1 MKGMQKIRRGKGFA
15 GVVLYAL
22 KPGSHH
28 QCTPYVIGGNMLGDI
43 AGDLIAEFN
52 TTKTLRPDVV
62 KPVWHNSLRLPK
74 SEALTDAQW
83 SEIADDYMSRMGFS
97 ETHLRC
103 YVLHDDT
110 EGQHIHIIAS
120 RIDLT
125 NGSLYLGKN
134 ENLISTRI
142 IQQLEH
148 DYSLTRTK
156 GSETKASPASPF
168 PPSLSRKSM
177 TQKPMGAIPK
187 PKKLSRNEAMM
198 EKYKGEPSPKSVI
211 QEALEEL
218 LAGKPST
225 TEFVT
230 QLVARNITVVPN
242 IASTGKMNGFSFEY
256 QGIAFKASQLGKCY
270 SWSALQNRLDYQPE
284 RDNAFLFE
292 LKMPSVSKASVSE
305 ALDMT
310 TATDTPEII
319 KEDVNSP
326 AETLTLNKD
335 AGQGEYAITYSTTLH
350 NEAIASNKEAQVKE
364 AGADAKET
372 HTTEAAKEA
381 GADAKEAH
389 STEAA
394 KEAGADAKE
403 AHSTEAT
410 KEAHHRKPLSVIQTG
425 LRWLETIPYLNIIIG
440 MLKKLKIPTL
450 KRPDKHNT
458 ITGVKMIEITATPK
472 TTIQTPQ
479 KSHSS
484 SFQM

>member
-1 MKGMQKIRRGKGFA
+1 MKGMQKIRRGKNFA

-22 KPGSHH
+22 RLGSHH
-28 QCTPYVIGGNMLGDI
+28 QCIPYVIGGNMLGNE

-62 KPVWHNSLRLPK
+62 KPVWHNSLRAPK
-74 SEALTDAQW
+74 NEALTDVQW

-110 EGQHIHIIAS
+110 AGQHIHIIAS

-142 IQQLEH
+142 IQQLER
-148 DYSLTRTK
+148 DYSLTITK
-156 GSETKASPASPF
+156 GVETKASPASPF
-168 PPSLSRKSM
+168 PPSLSRKPP
-177 TQKPMGAIPK
+177 TQKSRVAIPK

-198 EKYKGEPSPKSVI
+198 EKYKGELSPKSVI
-211 QEALEEL
+211 QKALEALFV
-218 LAGKPST
+218 GKPST

-230 QLVARNITVVPN
+230 QLVARNIIVVPN

-292 LKMPSVSKASVSE
+292 LKMPSVSETSVSE

-335 AGQGEYAITYSTTLH
+335 AGQGEYAITYSATLH
-350 NEAIASNKEAQVKE
+350 NEAVASNKEAHVTEAVKE

-381 GADAKEAH
+381 GADAKETH

-394 KEAGADAKE
+394 KEA
-403 AHSTEAT
+403 
-410 KEAHHRKPLSVIQTG
+410 HHRKTLSMIQTSF
-425 LRWLETIPYLNIIIG
+425 RWLETIPYLNIILG

-479 KSHSS
+479 KSHPS

>member
-22 KPGSHH
+22 RPGSHH
-28 QCTPYVIGGNMLGDI
+28 RKDPVVIGGNMLGDI

-52 TTKTLRPDVV
+52 TTKTLRPDVA

-83 SEIADDYMSRMGFS
+83 SVIADDYMSRMGFS

-103 YVLHDDT
+103 YILHDDAA
-110 EGQHIHIIAS
+110 GQHIHIIAS
-120 RIDLT
+120 RVSL
-125 NGSLYLGKN
+125 NAGKLYLGKN

-142 IQQLEH
+142 IQQLER

-156 GSETKASPASPF
+156 GPEAKTFPASPF
-168 PPSLSRKSM
+168 PPSLSRKSPP
-177 TQKPMGAIPK
+177 QKPMGATPK

-256 QGIAFKASQLGKCY
+256 QGIAFKASQLGKGY
-270 SWSALQNRLDYQPE
+270 SWSVLQNRLDYQPE
-284 RDNAFLFE
+284 RDNAFLFA
-292 LKMPSVSKASVSE
+292 LKMPSVSKAPVSE

-310 TATDTPEII
+310 IVKDPPEII

-326 AETLTLNKD
+326 IETLTLSKD
-335 AGQGEYAITYSTTLH
+335 AGQGEYAINYPKVLLSDADADADAE
-350 NEAIASNKEAQVKE
+350 EAYATEAVKE
-364 AGADAKET
+364 AGADGKEA
-372 HTTEAAKEA
+372 HATEAA
-381 GADAKEAH
+381 
-389 STEAA
+389 
-394 KEAGADAKE
+394 
-403 AHSTEAT
+403 
-410 KEAHHRKPLSVIQTG
+410 KEAHHRKPLSMIQTG
-425 LRWLETIPYLNIIIG
+425 FRWLETIPYLNIIIG

-450 KRPDKHNT
+450 KRPRKHNT

-479 KSHSS
+479 KSHPSP
-484 SFQM
+484 FQM

>member
-1 MKGMQKIRRGKGFA
+1 MKGMQKIRRGKNFA

-22 KPGSHH
+22 RPGSHH
-28 QCTPYVIGGNMLGDI
+28 QCTPYVIGGNMMGDA

-125 NGSLYLGKN
+125 NRSLYLGKN

-142 IQQLEH
+142 IQQLER
-148 DYSLTRTK
+148 DYSLRTK
-156 GSETKASPASPF
+156 GPELVASPSPASPF
-168 PPSLSRKSM
+168 PPSLSRKSP
-177 TQKPMGAIPK
+177 TQKPMGAKPK

-230 QLVARNITVVPN
+230 QLVARNIMVVPN

-256 QGIAFKASQLGKCY
+256 QGVAFKASQLGKCY

-284 RDNAFLFE
+284 RDNAFLLA

-310 TATDTPEII
+310 NAIDTPEII
-319 KEDVNSP
+319 KEDVNNP

-335 AGQGEYAITYSTTLH
+335 AGQGEYAITYPTTLH
-350 NEAIASNKEAQVKE
+350 NEAVASNKEAY
-364 AGADAKET
+364 A
-372 HTTEAAKEA
+372 TEAA
-381 GADAKEAH
+381 
-389 STEAA
+389 
-394 KEAGADAKE
+394 
-403 AHSTEAT
+403 
-410 KEAHHRKPLSVIQTG
+410 KEAHHRKPLSMIQTG
-425 LRWLETIPYLNIIIG
+425 FRWLETIPYLNIIIG

-472 TTIQTPQ
+472 ATIQTPQ

-484 SFQM
+484 SFPM

>member
-22 KPGSHH
+22 RPGSHH
-28 QCTPYVIGGNMLGDI
+28 QCTPYVIGGNMLGNE

-103 YVLHDDT
+103 YILHDDAA
-110 EGQHIHIIAS
+110 GQHIHIIAS

-142 IQQLEH
+142 IQQLER
-148 DYSLTRTK
+148 DYSLRTK
-156 GSETKASPASPF
+156 GPELVASPSPASPF
-168 PPSLSRKSM
+168 PPSLSRKSPP
-177 TQKPMGAIPK
+177 QKPMGAKPK

-198 EKYKGEPSPKSVI
+198 EKYKGELSPKSVI
-211 QEALEEL
+211 QEALEAL
-218 LAGKPST
+218 LVGKPST

-242 IASTGKMNGFSFEY
+242 IASTGKMNGFSLEY
-256 QGIAFKASQLGKCY
+256 QGIAFKASQLGKGY

-284 RDNAFLFE
+284 RDNAFLLA

-310 TATDTPEII
+310 TATDTPEFI
-319 KEDVNSP
+319 KEDINSTI
-326 AETLTLNKD
+326 ETLTLNKD
-335 AGQGEYAITYSTTLH
+335 AGQDEYAT
-350 NEAIASNKEAQVKE
+350 ASKALLSD
-364 AGADAKET
+364 ADADADADAKEAYA
-372 HTTEAAKEA
+372 TEAAKEA
-381 GADAKEAH
+381 
-389 STEAA
+389 
-394 KEAGADAKE
+394 
-403 AHSTEAT
+403 
-410 KEAHHRKPLSVIQTG
+410 HHRKTLSMIQTSF
-425 LRWLETIPYLNIIIG
+425 RWLETIPYLNIILG

-450 KRPDKHNT
+450 KRPGKHNT
-458 ITGVKMIEITATPK
+458 ITGVTMIEITATPK

>member
-1 MKGMQKIRRGKGFA
+1 
-15 GVVLYAL
+15 
-22 KPGSHH
+22 
-28 QCTPYVIGGNMLGDI
+28 
-43 AGDLIAEFN
+43 
-52 TTKTLRPDVV
+52 
-62 KPVWHNSLRLPK
+62 
-74 SEALTDAQW
+74 
-83 SEIADDYMSRMGFS
+83 
-97 ETHLRC
+97 
-103 YVLHDDT
+103 
-110 EGQHIHIIAS
+110 
-120 RIDLT
+120 
-125 NGSLYLGKN
+125 
-134 ENLISTRI
+134 
-142 IQQLEH
+142 
-148 DYSLTRTK
+148 
-156 GSETKASPASPF
+156 
-168 PPSLSRKSM
+168 
-177 TQKPMGAIPK
+177 MGATPK

-211 QEALEEL
+211 QEALEVL

-225 TEFVT
+225 TEFVA

-256 QGIAFKASQLGKCY
+256 QGIAFKASQLGKGY
-270 SWSALQNRLDYQPE
+270 SWSTLQDKLDYQPE
-284 RDNAFLFE
+284 RDNAFLFA

-310 TATDTPEII
+310 NAIDTPEII

-326 AETLTLNKD
+326 AETLTPNKD
-335 AGQGEYAITYSTTLH
+335 GGQDEYAITYPTTLH
-350 NEAIASNKEAQVKE
+350 NEAVASNKEAYATEAVKE

-372 HTTEAAKEA
+372 H
-381 GADAKEAH
+381 

-394 KEAGADAKE
+394 KEA
-403 AHSTEAT
+403 
-410 KEAHHRKPLSVIQTG
+410 HHRKTLSMIQTSF
-425 LRWLETIPYLNIIIG
+425 RWLETIPYLNIIIG

>member
-28 QCTPYVIGGNMLGDI
+28 KKDPIVIGGNMLGNE
-43 AGDLIAEFN
+43 AGDLIPEFN
-52 TTKTLRPDVV
+52 ITKALRPDVV
-62 KPVWHNSLRLPK
+62 KPVWHNSLRAPK
-74 SEALTDAQW
+74 NETLTDAQW
-83 SEIADDYMSRMGFS
+83 LKIADDYMSRMGFS

-142 IQQLEH
+142 IQQLER
-148 DYSLTRTK
+148 DYSLSRTK
-156 GSETKASPASPF
+156 GPELVASPSPASPF
-168 PPSLSRKSM
+168 PPSLSRKSPP
-177 TQKPMGAIPK
+177 QKPMGATPK

-211 QEALEEL
+211 QKALEAL

-270 SWSALQNRLDYQPE
+270 SWSTLQDKLDYQPE
-284 RDNAFLFE
+284 RDNAFLFA
-292 LKMPSVSKASVSE
+292 LKMPSVSKAPVSE

-310 TATDTPEII
+310 NAIDTPEII
-319 KEDVNSP
+319 KEDVNNP
-326 AETLTLNKD
+326 AETLTLSKD
-335 AGQGEYAITYSTTLH
+335 AGQGEYAITYPTAPH
-350 NEAIASNKEAQVKE
+350 NEAVASNKEAYATEALKE
-364 AGADAKET
+364 APNRSYAI
-372 HTTEAAKEA
+372 
-381 GADAKEAH
+381 
-389 STEAA
+389 STF
-394 KEAGADAKE
+394 
-403 AHSTEAT
+403 
-410 KEAHHRKPLSVIQTG
+410 
-425 LRWLETIPYLNIIIG
+425 RWLETIPYLNIILG
-440 MLKKLKIPTL
+440 MLEKLKIPTL
-450 KRPDKHNT
+450 KRPGKHNT
-458 ITGVKMIEITATPK
+458 ITSMKMIEITATPK
-472 TTIQTPQ
+472 TAIQTPP
-479 KSHSS
+479 KSPPS

>member
-1 MKGMQKIRRGKGFA
+1 MKGMQKIKRGKNFA

-22 KPGSHH
+22 KPDSHH
-28 QCTPYVIGGNMLGDI
+28 KCTPYVIGGNMLGNE

-52 TTKTLRPDVV
+52 TTKTLRPDVT

-103 YVLHDDT
+103 YVLHDD
-110 EGQHIHIIAS
+110 EAGQHIHIIAS

-142 IQQLEH
+142 IQQLER
-148 DYSLTRTK
+148 DYSLRTK
-156 GSETKASPASPF
+156 GPELVASPSPASPF
-168 PPSLSRKSM
+168 PPSLSRKSPP
-177 TQKPMGAIPK
+177 QKPMGATPK

-198 EKYKGEPSPKSVI
+198 EKYRGEPSPKSVI
-211 QEALEEL
+211 QEALEAL

-256 QGIAFKASQLGKCY
+256 AGIAFKASQLGKCY
-270 SWSALQNRLDYQPE
+270 SWSTLQDKLDYQAE

-310 TATDTPEII
+310 IAIDTPEIF
-319 KEDVNSP
+319 KADVNSP
-326 AETLTLNKD
+326 IETLTLNKE
-335 AGQGEYAITYSTTLH
+335 AGQGKYAINYPKALLSDADADADADAEEVYAT
-350 NEAIASNKEAQVKE
+350 EAVKE
-364 AGADAKET
+364 AGVDAKET

-381 GADAKEAH
+381 
-389 STEAA
+389 
-394 KEAGADAKE
+394 
-403 AHSTEAT
+403 
-410 KEAHHRKPLSVIQTG
+410 HHRKPLSMIQTG
-425 LRWLETIPYLNIIIG
+425 FRWLETIPYLNIILG
-440 MLKKLKIPTL
+440 MLKKLKIPML
-450 KRPDKHNT
+450 KRPRKHNT

-479 KSHSS
+479 KPHPS

>member
-28 QCTPYVIGGNMLGDI
+28 QCTPYIIGGNMLGNK

-52 TTKTLRPDVV
+52 TTKTLRPDIA

-74 SEALTDAQW
+74 SEALKDAQW

-110 EGQHIHIIAS
+110 AGQHIHIIAS

-142 IQQLEH
+142 IQQLER

-156 GSETKASPASPF
+156 GPELVASPSPASPF
-168 PPSLSRKSM
+168 PPSLSRKPP
-177 TQKPMGAIPK
+177 TQKPRGATPK

-211 QEALEEL
+211 QKALEALL
-218 LAGKPST
+218 VGKPST

-230 QLVARNITVVPN
+230 QLVAQNITVVPN

-270 SWSALQNRLDYQPE
+270 SWSTLQDKLDYQPE
-284 RDNAFLFE
+284 RDNAFLFA

-310 TATDTPEII
+310 IAKDTPEITT
-319 KEDVNSP
+319 EDVTSP
-326 AETLTLNKD
+326 IETLTLNKD
-335 AGQGEYAITYSTTLH
+335 GGQDEHAINYPTTLH
-350 NEAIASNKEAQVKE
+350 NEAVASNKEAYATEAVKE
-364 AGADAKET
+364 AGAD
-372 HTTEAAKEA
+372 
-381 GADAKEAH
+381 GKEAH
-389 STEAA
+389 VIEAV
-394 KEAGADAKE
+394 
-403 AHSTEAT
+403 
-410 KEAHHRKPLSVIQTG
+410 KEAHHRKPFSMIQTG
-425 LRWLETIPYLNIIIG
+425 FRWLETIPYLNIIIG

-450 KRPDKHNT
+450 KRPDKHNS
-458 ITGVKMIEITATPK
+458 ITGMKMIEITATPK
-472 TTIQTPQ
+472 TTIKTPQ
-479 KSHSS
+479 KSHPS

>member
-1 MKGMQKIRRGKGFA
+1 MKGMQKIRRGKNFA

-22 KPGSHH
+22 RPGSHH
-28 QCTPYVIGGNMLGDI
+28 KRDPVVIGGNMLGNE

-74 SEALTDAQW
+74 NEALTNSEW
-83 SEIADDYMSRMGFS
+83 SKIADDYMSRMGFA
-97 ETHLRC
+97 ETNLRC
-103 YVLHDDT
+103 YVLHDD
-110 EGQHIHIIAS
+110 EAGQHIHIIAS

-142 IQQLEH
+142 IQQLER
-148 DYSLTRTK
+148 DYSLRTK
-156 GSETKASPASPF
+156 GPELVASPSPASPF
-168 PPSLSRKSM
+168 PPSLSRKSP
-177 TQKPMGAIPK
+177 TQKPMGAKPK

-211 QEALEEL
+211 QEALEAL

-230 QLVARNITVVPN
+230 QLVTRNITVVPN

-270 SWSALQNRLDYQPE
+270 SWSTLQDKLDYQPE
-284 RDNAFLFE
+284 RDNAFLFA

-310 TATDTPEII
+310 IAKDPPEII

-335 AGQGEYAITYSTTLH
+335 AGQGEYAINYPKALLSDADADAE
-350 NEAIASNKEAQVKE
+350 EAYATEAVKE
-364 AGADAKET
+364 ADADR
-372 HTTEAAKEA
+372 
-381 GADAKEAH
+381 KEAH
-389 STEAA
+389 STEAV
-394 KEAGADAKE
+394 
-403 AHSTEAT
+403 
-410 KEAHHRKPLSVIQTG
+410 KEAHHRKPFSMIQTG
-425 LRWLETIPYLNIIIG
+425 FRWLETIPYLNIIIG

>member
-28 QCTPYVIGGNMLGDI
+28 KCTPYVIGGNMLGNE
-43 AGDLIAEFN
+43 AVDLIAEFN
-52 TTKTLRPDVV
+52 TTKTLRPDVA

-103 YVLHDDT
+103 YILHDDT

-125 NGSLYLGKN
+125 DGSLYLGKN

-142 IQQLEH
+142 IQQLER

-156 GSETKASPASPF
+156 GAELVASPSPASPF
-168 PPSLSRKSM
+168 PPSLSRKSP
-177 TQKPMGAIPK
+177 TQKSMVATPK

-198 EKYKGEPSPKSVI
+198 EKYKEELSPKSVI
-211 QEALEEL
+211 QEALEAL
-218 LAGKPST
+218 LVGKPST

-230 QLVARNITVVPN
+230 QLVARNIMAVPN

-256 QGIAFKASQLGKCY
+256 QGIAFKASQLGKGY
-270 SWSALQNRLDYQPE
+270 SWSVLQNRLDYQPE
-284 RDNAFLFE
+284 RDNAFLLA

-310 TATDTPEII
+310 NAIDPPGII

-326 AETLTLNKD
+326 IETLTLSKD
-335 AGQGEYAITYSTTLH
+335 AGQGEYAINYPKVLLSD
-350 NEAIASNKEAQVKE
+350 ADAKEAYATEAVKE
-364 AGADAKET
+364 AGADG
-372 HTTEAAKEA
+372 KEA
-381 GADAKEAH
+381 NVIEAV
-389 STEAA
+389 
-394 KEAGADAKE
+394 
-403 AHSTEAT
+403 
-410 KEAHHRKPLSVIQTG
+410 KEAHHRKPLSMIQTG
-425 LRWLETIPYLNIIIG
+425 FRWLETIPYLNIIIG

-450 KRPDKHNT
+450 KRPDK
-458 ITGVKMIEITATPK
+458 
-472 TTIQTPQ
+472 
-479 KSHSS
+479 
-484 SFQM
+484 

>member
-1 MKGMQKIRRGKGFA
+1 MKGMQKIRRGKNFA

-28 QCTPYVIGGNMLGDI
+28 QCTPYVIGGNMLGNE

-52 TTKTLRPDVV
+52 TTKTLRPDVA

-74 SEALTDAQW
+74 NEALTNSEW

-103 YVLHDDT
+103 YVLHDD
-110 EGQHIHIIAS
+110 EAGQHIHIIAS

-142 IQQLEH
+142 IQQLER

-156 GSETKASPASPF
+156 GPELVASPSPASPF
-168 PPSLSRKSM
+168 PPSLSRKSP
-177 TQKPMGAIPK
+177 TQKSMVAIPK

-211 QEALEEL
+211 QEALEVL
-218 LAGKPST
+218 LVDKPST

-350 NEAIASNKEAQVKE
+350 NEAIASNEEAHVTEAVKE

-394 KEAGADAKE
+394 KEA
-403 AHSTEAT
+403 
-410 KEAHHRKPLSVIQTG
+410 HHRKTLSMIQTSF
-425 LRWLETIPYLNIIIG
+425 RWLETIPYLNIIIG

-479 KSHSS
+479 KSHPS
-484 SFQM
+484 SFPM

>member
-28 QCTPYVIGGNMLGDI
+28 KRDPVVIGGNMLGNE

-52 TTKTLRPDVV
+52 TTKTLRPDVT

-103 YVLHDDT
+103 YVLHDD
-110 EGQHIHIIAS
+110 EAGQHIHIIAS

-142 IQQLEH
+142 IQQLER

-156 GSETKASPASPF
+156 GPELVASPSPASPF
-168 PPSLSRKSM
+168 PPSLSRKSPP
-177 TQKPMGAIPK
+177 QKPMGATPK

-198 EKYKGEPSPKSVI
+198 EKYKGEPPPKSVI
-211 QEALEEL
+211 QKALEEL

-270 SWSALQNRLDYQPE
+270 SWSTLQDKLDYQPE
-284 RDNAFLFE
+284 RDNAFLLA

-310 TATDTPEII
+310 NAIDTPEIF
-319 KEDVNSP
+319 KADVNTP
-326 AETLTLNKD
+326 IEAIIFNKD
-335 AGQGEYAITYSTTLH
+335 AVQGEYAITSKALLSDADADADAEEVYAT
-350 NEAIASNKEAQVKE
+350 EAVKE
-364 AGADAKET
+364 AGADGKEA
-372 HTTEAAKEA
+372 HATEAA
-381 GADAKEAH
+381 
-389 STEAA
+389 
-394 KEAGADAKE
+394 
-403 AHSTEAT
+403 
-410 KEAHHRKPLSVIQTG
+410 KEAHHRKPLSMIQTG
-425 LRWLETIPYLNIIIG
+425 FRWLETIPYLNIIIG
-440 MLKKLKIPTL
+440 MLKKLKITTL
-450 KRPDKHNT
+450 KRPGKHNI

-479 KSHSS
+479 KSHPS

>member
-28 QCTPYVIGGNMLGDI
+28 KCTPYVIGGNMLGDI

-52 TTKTLRPDVV
+52 TTKTLRQDVV

-103 YVLHDDT
+103 YVLHDD
-110 EGQHIHIIAS
+110 EAGQHIHIIAS

-125 NGSLYLGKN
+125 NGTLYLGKN

-142 IQQLEH
+142 IQQLEC

-156 GSETKASPASPF
+156 GPELVASPSPSPASPF
-168 PPSLSRKSM
+168 PPSLSRKSPP
-177 TQKPMGAIPK
+177 QKPMGATPK

-198 EKYKGEPSPKSVI
+198 ERYKGELSPKSVI

-218 LAGKPST
+218 LAGKPSM

-256 QGIAFKASQLGKCY
+256 QGIAFKASQLGKGY

-284 RDNAFLFE
+284 RDNAFLFA
-292 LKMPSVSKASVSE
+292 LKMPSVSE

-335 AGQGEYAITYSTTLH
+335 ASQGEYAINYPKALLSDT
-350 NEAIASNKEAQVKE
+350 NADAEEAYATEAVKE
-364 AGADAKET
+364 ADADR
-372 HTTEAAKEA
+372 
-381 GADAKEAH
+381 KEAH
-389 STEAA
+389 VTEAV
-394 KEAGADAKE
+394 
-403 AHSTEAT
+403 
-410 KEAHHRKPLSVIQTG
+410 KEAHHRKPFSMIQTG
-425 LRWLETIPYLNIIIG
+425 FRWLETIPYLNIIIG

-450 KRPDKHNT
+450 KRPRKHNT

-479 KSHSS
+479 KSHPS

>member
-1 MKGMQKIRRGKGFA
+1 MKGMQKIRRGKNFA

-28 QCTPYVIGGNMLGDI
+28 KKDPIVIGGNMLGNE
-43 AGDLIAEFN
+43 AGDLSAEFN

-74 SEALTDAQW
+74 SKALTDAQW
-83 SEIADDYMSRMGFS
+83 SVIADDYMSRMGFS

-103 YVLHDDT
+103 YILHDDAA
-110 EGQHIHIIAS
+110 GQHIHIIAS
-120 RIDLT
+120 RVSLDA
-125 NGSLYLGKN
+125 GKLYLGKN

-142 IQQLEH
+142 IQQLER
-148 DYSLTRTK
+148 DYSLTITK
-156 GSETKASPASPF
+156 GPETKASPALPF
-168 PPSLSRKSM
+168 PPSLSRKSPP
-177 TQKPMGAIPK
+177 QKPMGATPK

-198 EKYKGEPSPKSVI
+198 EKYKGELSPKSVI

-270 SWSALQNRLDYQPE
+270 SWSTLQDKLDYQPE
-284 RDNAFLFE
+284 RDNAFLFA

-310 TATDTPEII
+310 IAIDTPEIF
-319 KEDVNSP
+319 KADVNTP
-326 AETLTLNKD
+326 IEAIIFDKD
-335 AGQGEYAITYSTTLH
+335 AVQDEYATASKALLSDAE
-350 NEAIASNKEAQVKE
+350 EAYA
-364 AGADAKET
+364 
-372 HTTEAAKEA
+372 TEAVKEA

-389 STEAA
+389 ATEAA
-394 KEAGADAKE
+394 
-403 AHSTEAT
+403 
-410 KEAHHRKPLSVIQTG
+410 KEAHHRKPLSMIQTG
-425 LRWLETIPYLNIIIG
+425 FRWLETIPYLNIIIG
-440 MLKKLKIPTL
+440 MLKKLEIPTL
-450 KRPDKHNT
+450 KRPDKYNT

>member
-15 GVVLYAL
+15 GIVLYAL

-28 QCTPYVIGGNMLGDI
+28 KCTPYVIGGNMLGNE

-83 SEIADDYMSRMGFS
+83 SVIANDYMSRMGFS

-110 EGQHIHIIAS
+110 AGQHIHIIAS

-142 IQQLEH
+142 IQQLER
-148 DYSLTRTK
+148 DYSLRTK
-156 GSETKASPASPF
+156 GPELVASPSPASPF
-168 PPSLSRKSM
+168 PPSLSRKSPP
-177 TQKPMGAIPK
+177 QKPMGTTPK

-256 QGIAFKASQLGKCY
+256 SGIAFKASQLGKDY

-284 RDNAFLFE
+284 RDNAFLFA
-292 LKMPSVSKASVSE
+292 LKIPSVSKASVSE

-310 TATDTPEII
+310 IAKDTPEIF
-319 KEDVNSP
+319 KADVNTP
-326 AETLTLNKD
+326 IEAIIFDKD
-335 AGQGEYAITYSTTLH
+335 AVQDEYATASKALLSDAE
-350 NEAIASNKEAQVKE
+350 EAYA
-364 AGADAKET
+364 
-372 HTTEAAKEA
+372 TEAVKEA

-389 STEAA
+389 ATEAA
-394 KEAGADAKE
+394 
-403 AHSTEAT
+403 
-410 KEAHHRKPLSVIQTG
+410 KEAHHRKPLSMIQTG
-425 LRWLETIPYLNIIIG
+425 FRWLETIPYLNIIIG
-440 MLKKLKIPTL
+440 MLKKLKIPPL

-484 SFQM
+484 SFPM

>member
-28 QCTPYVIGGNMLGDI
+28 QCTPYVIGGNMLGNE

-52 TTKTLRPDVV
+52 TTKTLRPDVL

-103 YVLHDDT
+103 YILHDDVA
-110 EGQHIHIIAS
+110 GQHIHIIAS
-120 RIDLT
+120 RVSLDA
-125 NGSLYLGKN
+125 GKLYLGKN

-142 IQQLEH
+142 IQQLER
-148 DYSLTRTK
+148 DYSLTITK
-156 GSETKASPASPF
+156 GPELVASPSPASPF
-168 PPSLSRKSM
+168 PPALSRKSPP
-177 TQKPMGAIPK
+177 QKPMGSTPK

-198 EKYKGEPSPKSVI
+198 EKYKEEPSPKSVI
-211 QEALEEL
+211 QKAVEALL
-218 LAGKPST
+218 VGKPST

-256 QGIAFKASQLGKCY
+256 QGIAFKASQLGKGY
-270 SWSALQNRLDYQPE
+270 SWSTLQDKLDYQPE
-284 RDNAFLFE
+284 RDNAFLFA

-305 ALDMT
+305 AHDMT
-310 TATDTPEII
+310 IAKDPPEFI

-326 AETLTLNKD
+326 IETLTLNKD
-335 AGQGEYAITYSTTLH
+335 AGQGEYAITSKALLSDAE
-350 NEAIASNKEAQVKE
+350 EAHA
-364 AGADAKET
+364 
-372 HTTEAAKEA
+372 TEAA
-381 GADAKEAH
+381 
-389 STEAA
+389 
-394 KEAGADAKE
+394 
-403 AHSTEAT
+403 
-410 KEAHHRKPLSVIQTG
+410 KEAHHRKPAATVLTG
-425 LRWLETIPYLNIIIG
+425 FRWLETIPYLNIIIG

-450 KRPDKHNT
+450 KLPDKHNT

-479 KSHSS
+479 KSHPS

>member
-1 MKGMQKIRRGKGFA
+1 MKGMQKIRRGKNFA

-28 QCTPYVIGGNMLGDI
+28 KCTPYVIGGNMLGDI

-74 SEALTDAQW
+74 NEALTNSEW

-142 IQQLEH
+142 IQQLEC

-156 GSETKASPASPF
+156 GPELVASPSPASPF
-168 PPSLSRKSM
+168 PPSLSRKSP
-177 TQKPMGAIPK
+177 TQKSMVAIPK

-198 EKYKGEPSPKSVI
+198 EKYKGEPSPKAVI

-256 QGIAFKASQLGKCY
+256 AGIAFKASQLGKGY

-284 RDNAFLFE
+284 RDNAFLFA
-292 LKMPSVSKASVSE
+292 LKMPSVSKAPVSE

-310 TATDTPEII
+310 NAIDTPEII
-319 KEDVNSP
+319 KEDVNNP

-335 AGQGEYAITYSTTLH
+335 AGQGEYAITYPTTLH
-350 NEAIASNKEAQVKE
+350 NEAVASNKEAL
-364 AGADAKET
+364 A
-372 HTTEAAKEA
+372 
-381 GADAKEAH
+381 
-389 STEAA
+389 
-394 KEAGADAKE
+394 
-403 AHSTEAT
+403 TEAT
-410 KEAHHRKPLSVIQTG
+410 KKAHHRKPLSIIQTG
-425 LRWLETIPYLNIIIG
+425 FRWLETIPYLNIIIG

-479 KSHSS
+479 KSHPS

>member
-28 QCTPYVIGGNMLGDI
+28 KKDPIVIGGNMLGDI

-52 TTKTLRPDVV
+52 TTKTLRPDVT

-83 SEIADDYMSRMGFS
+83 SVIADDYMSRMGFS

-103 YVLHDDT
+103 YVLHDDV

-142 IQQLEH
+142 IQQLER
-148 DYSLTRTK
+148 DYSLRTK
-156 GSETKASPASPF
+156 GSELVASPSPASPF
-168 PPSLSRKSM
+168 PPSLSRKSPP
-177 TQKPMGAIPK
+177 QKPMGATPK

-211 QEALEEL
+211 QEALEVL

-225 TEFVT
+225 TEFVA

-270 SWSALQNRLDYQPE
+270 SWSILQDKLDYQPE
-284 RDNAFLFE
+284 RDNAFLFA
-292 LKMPSVSKASVSE
+292 LKVPSVSKAPVSE

-310 TATDTPEII
+310 NAIDTPEFI
-319 KEDVNSP
+319 KEDVNTP
-326 AETLTLNKD
+326 TEMLTLNKD
-335 AGQGEYAITYSTTLH
+335 AGQGEYAITYPATLH
-350 NEAIASNKEAQVKE
+350 NEAVASNKEAYATEAVKE

-381 GADAKEAH
+381 
-389 STEAA
+389 
-394 KEAGADAKE
+394 
-403 AHSTEAT
+403 
-410 KEAHHRKPLSVIQTG
+410 HHRKSLSMIQTSF
-425 LRWLETIPYLNIIIG
+425 RWLETIPYLNIIIG

-458 ITGVKMIEITATPK
+458 ITGVKMIEITAIPK

-479 KSHSS
+479 KSHPS

>member
-1 MKGMQKIRRGKGFA
+1 MKGMQKIRRGKNFA

-22 KPGSHH
+22 RPGSHH
-28 QCTPYVIGGNMLGDI
+28 KCTPYVIGGNMLGDI

-52 TTKTLRPDVV
+52 TTKTLRPDVA

-74 SEALTDAQW
+74 NEALTDAQW

-103 YVLHDDT
+103 YVLHDDV

-156 GSETKASPASPF
+156 GPELVASPSPASPF
-168 PPSLSRKSM
+168 PPSLSRKSP
-177 TQKPMGAIPK
+177 TQKPMGATPK

-198 EKYKGEPSPKSVI
+198 EKYKGEPSPKSLI

-218 LAGKPST
+218 LVGKPST

-230 QLVARNITVVPN
+230 QLVAQNIMVVPN

-256 QGIAFKASQLGKCY
+256 AGIAFKASQLGKCY
-270 SWSALQNRLDYQPE
+270 SWSTLQDKLDYQPE
-284 RDNAFLFE
+284 RDNAFLFA

-310 TATDTPEII
+310 IAIDTPEII

-326 AETLTLNKD
+326 AETLTPNKD
-335 AGQGEYAITYSTTLH
+335 GGQDEYAINYPTTLH
-350 NEAIASNKEAQVKE
+350 NEAVASNKEAY
-364 AGADAKET
+364 A
-372 HTTEAAKEA
+372 TEAVKEA

-389 STEAA
+389 ATEAA
-394 KEAGADAKE
+394 
-403 AHSTEAT
+403 
-410 KEAHHRKPLSVIQTG
+410 KEAHHRKPLSMIQTG
-425 LRWLETIPYLNIIIG
+425 FRWLETIPYLNIIIG

-484 SFQM
+484 SFPM

>member
-15 GVVLYAL
+15 GVVLYGL
-22 KPGSHH
+22 KPVSHH
-28 QCTPYVIGGNMLGDI
+28 KCTPYVIGGNMLGNK

-52 TTKTLRPDVV
+52 TTKTLRPDVA

-74 SEALTDAQW
+74 SEALTDTQW
-83 SEIADDYMSRMGFS
+83 SEIADDYMSQMGFS

-103 YVLHDDT
+103 YVLHDDV

-142 IQQLEH
+142 IQQLER
-148 DYSLTRTK
+148 DYSLRTK
-156 GSETKASPASPF
+156 GPELVASPSPASPF
-168 PPSLSRKSM
+168 PPSLSRKSPP
-177 TQKPMGAIPK
+177 QKPMGATPK

-198 EKYKGEPSPKSVI
+198 EKYKGEPSPKSLI
-211 QEALEEL
+211 QEALEAL
-218 LAGKPST
+218 LVGKPST
-225 TEFVT
+225 TKFVT
-230 QLVARNITVVPN
+230 QLVARNIMAVPN

-284 RDNAFLFE
+284 RDNAFLFA

-310 TATDTPEII
+310 TATDTPEFI

-335 AGQGEYAITYSTTLH
+335 AVQDEYAITYSTTLH
-350 NEAIASNKEAQVKE
+350 NEAVASNKEAYATEAVKK
-364 AGADAKET
+364 AGVDAKET

-381 GADAKEAH
+381 
-389 STEAA
+389 
-394 KEAGADAKE
+394 
-403 AHSTEAT
+403 
-410 KEAHHRKPLSVIQTG
+410 HHRKPFSMIQTG
-425 LRWLETIPYLNIIIG
+425 FRWLETIPYLNIIIG

>member
-28 QCTPYVIGGNMLGDI
+28 RKDPIVIGGNMLGNE

-52 TTKTLRPDVV
+52 TTKTLRPDIA

-83 SEIADDYMSRMGFS
+83 SEIADDYMSRMGFA

-103 YVLHDDT
+103 YILHDDAA
-110 EGQHIHIIAS
+110 GQHIHIIAS

-125 NGSLYLGKN
+125 NGTLYLGKN

-142 IQQLEH
+142 IQQLER
-148 DYSLTRTK
+148 DYSLTITK
-156 GSETKASPASPF
+156 GPETKASPALPF
-168 PPSLSRKSM
+168 PPSLSRKSPP
-177 TQKPMGAIPK
+177 QKPMGATPK

-198 EKYKGEPSPKSVI
+198 EKYKGEPPPKSVI
-211 QEALEEL
+211 QEALEAL

-230 QLVARNITVVPN
+230 QLVARNITVAPN

-256 QGIAFKASQLGKCY
+256 AGIAFKASQLGKCY
-270 SWSALQNRLDYQPE
+270 SWSTLQDKLDYQPE
-284 RDNAFLFE
+284 RDNAFLFA

-310 TATDTPEII
+310 TATDSPEII

-335 AGQGEYAITYSTTLH
+335 AVQDEYAITYSTTLH
-350 NEAIASNKEAQVKE
+350 NEAVASNKEAYATEAVKE
-364 AGADAKET
+364 AGAYAKEA
-372 HTTEAAKEA
+372 HATEAAKEA
-381 GADAKEAH
+381 
-389 STEAA
+389 
-394 KEAGADAKE
+394 
-403 AHSTEAT
+403 
-410 KEAHHRKPLSVIQTG
+410 HRRNLLSVIQTSFG
-425 LRWLETIPYLNIIIG
+425 WLETIPYLNIIIG

-458 ITGVKMIEITATPK
+458 ITGVKIIEMTATPK

-479 KSHSS
+479 KSPPS

>member
-22 KPGSHH
+22 RPGSHH
-28 QCTPYVIGGNMLGDI
+28 KRDPVVIGGNMLGNET
-43 AGDLIAEFN
+43 GDLIAEFN

-74 SEALTDAQW
+74 NEALTNSEW
-83 SEIADDYMSRMGFS
+83 SKIADDYMSRMGFA
-97 ETHLRC
+97 EMHLRC
-103 YVLHDDT
+103 YILHDDA

-142 IQQLEH
+142 IQQLER

-156 GSETKASPASPF
+156 GSELVVSPSPASPF
-168 PPSLSRKSM
+168 PPSLSRKSP
-177 TQKPMGAIPK
+177 TKKPIDAIPK

-198 EKYKGEPSPKSVI
+198 EKYKEELSPKSVI

-270 SWSALQNRLDYQPE
+270 SWSTLQDKLDYQPE
-284 RDNAFLFE
+284 RDNAFLFA
-292 LKMPSVSKASVSE
+292 LKMSSVSKVSVSE

-310 TATDTPEII
+310 NAIDTPEFI

-335 AGQGEYAITYSTTLH
+335 AGQGEYAINYPKALLSD
-350 NEAIASNKEAQVKE
+350 ADADADAKEAYATEAVKE
-364 AGADAKET
+364 AGADGKEA
-372 HTTEAAKEA
+372 HATEAA
-381 GADAKEAH
+381 
-389 STEAA
+389 
-394 KEAGADAKE
+394 
-403 AHSTEAT
+403 
-410 KEAHHRKPLSVIQTG
+410 KEAHHRKPLSMIQTG
-425 LRWLETIPYLNIIIG
+425 FRWLETIPYLNIIIG

-484 SFQM
+484 SFPM

>member
-28 QCTPYVIGGNMLGDI
+28 KRDPVVIGGNMLGNE

-83 SEIADDYMSRMGFS
+83 SKIADDYMSRMGFS

-103 YVLHDDT
+103 YVLHDDV
-110 EGQHIHIIAS
+110 EGQHIHIIAI

-142 IQQLEH
+142 IQQLER
-148 DYSLTRTK
+148 DYSLRTK
-156 GSETKASPASPF
+156 GPELVASPSPASPF
-168 PPSLSRKSM
+168 PPSLSRKSPP
-177 TQKPMGAIPK
+177 QKPMGATPK

-198 EKYKGEPSPKSVI
+198 EKYKGELSPKSVI

-256 QGIAFKASQLGKCY
+256 QGIAFKASQLGKGY
-270 SWSALQNRLDYQPE
+270 SWSTLQDKLDYQPE
-284 RDNAFLFE
+284 RDNAFLFA

-310 TATDTPEII
+310 NAIDTPEFI
-319 KEDVNSP
+319 KEDINSTI
-326 AETLTLNKD
+326 ETLTLNKD
-335 AGQGEYAITYSTTLH
+335 AGQDEYAI
-350 NEAIASNKEAQVKE
+350 ASKALLSD
-364 AGADAKET
+364 AHADADAEEAYA
-372 HTTEAAKEA
+372 TEAA
-381 GADAKEAH
+381 
-389 STEAA
+389 
-394 KEAGADAKE
+394 
-403 AHSTEAT
+403 
-410 KEAHHRKPLSVIQTG
+410 KEAHHRKPLSMIQTG
-425 LRWLETIPYLNIIIG
+425 FRWLETIPYLNIIIG
-440 MLKKLKIPTL
+440 MLKKLKISTL